1 MYVILR
7 LLRRRGFTISGIQEH
22 PAALE
27 PLGEATVPFE
37 STLHNQVHPATEER
51 LQVLLESEVPLKS
64 IRRSRRSSFLFSLQ
78 PDVDPRCFRIAFTE
92 RVGATRRT
100 RVESS

>member
-1 MYVILR
+1 
-7 LLRRRGFTISGIQEH
+7 
-22 PAALE
+22 
-27 PLGEATVPFE
+27 
-37 STLHNQVHPATEER
+37 
-51 LQVLLESEVPLKS
+51 
-64 IRRSRRSSFLFSLQ
+64 LFSLQ